1 MEASFCKN
9 LEISDLKIQLSRAK
23 NSDISQNDKHQKLQ
37 LLKQGVSTKDYQE
50 KHKVHLFDPPV
61 SKMVEIWKKYH
72 LPKILKSKISKF
84 RGS

>member
-50 KHKVHLFDPPV
+50 KHKVHLFEAPLT
-61 SKMVEIWKKYH
+61 KMVEI
-72 LPKILKSKISKF
+72 
-84 RGS
+84 

>member
-50 KHKVHLFDPPV
+50 KHKVHLFDPTE
-61 SKMVEIWKKYH
+61 SKNGGN
-72 LPKILKSKISKF
+72 LKKISSAKNF
-84 RGS
+84 KIEN